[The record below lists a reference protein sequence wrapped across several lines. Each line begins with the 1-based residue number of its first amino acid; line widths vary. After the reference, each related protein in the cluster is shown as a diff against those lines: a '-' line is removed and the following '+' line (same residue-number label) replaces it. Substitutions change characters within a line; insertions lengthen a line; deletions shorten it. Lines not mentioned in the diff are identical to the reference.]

1 MGSQDKSSILRGRA
15 RQGFG
20 ILFIIYLLSI
30 SYAQEYGCLISADS
44 RASVWWA
51 EGAYKV
57 MKQDAPPR
65 ARSAE
70 VRLYSARNEYEPFI
84 LVLRPKA
91 AMEVVQIEAS
101 PIVGP
106 NGRRIEPANI
116 SISHVGYVHVVVP
129 TDEAGAAGEWPDPL
143 PPYEGAFSA
152 PADENH
158 PLWISIK
165 VPADAA
171 PGKYLGK
178 MILSNGEW
186 KCDVPV
192 ALQVWNF
199 ALPEE
204 THLRSAFGIN
214 IEDIRRYHNL
224 ETPEEL
230 EMVTDLYYQ
239 NLKEH
244 RLAPISPLSLYP
256 MRVQAKGLPWK
267 GGEFVTS
274 PVHSGRRSL
283 KVEDDSVSACRQA
296 AYLDRIPVEPDTPY
310 RLSWQVKT
318 EAEDQNYTVL
328 IECYDA
334 AGRRLHRWNRLE
346 VRQGSAGWKQ
356 EVLGIPG
363 FAPQVK
369 SVGLRFFPTFRDESG
384 SFTGAA
390 WFDDVVFQRTG
401 ENGNLLHAGD
411 MEMDIETL
419 SVEVDFRDLD
429 RGAKRY
435 LDGLKFNAFDLA
447 LEGLGSGSFHSRR
460 EGIFGSF
467 RQGTAEYDR
476 LLSQYLGLVEKHLA
490 EMGWLGKEY
499 IYWFDEPDPKDYA
512 FVREGMLNIR
522 KAAPRLTRFITEHKP
537 GPDIMDVSEIGCT
550 IFDRVDPVVIADLSR
565 KGREFWSY
573 LCTGP
578 KAPWVTLFIDHPAIN
593 LRIWPWMSYKFGLK
607 GILVWRA
614 NYWTSDTVF
623 PGAELQNPWEDPM
636 SYTVGYGTPYGQIQY
651 WGNGD
656 GRFLYPPNRKGSQD
670 KKKYLTGPVNSV
682 RWEILRE
689 GVEDY
694 DYFRLLEKAVQEAP
708 PQKKKLAGQGRKLLR
723 IPESLFRS
731 GQDYSKNPKVLLE
744 HRKKV
749 AAVLERLQSF

>member
-1 MGSQDKSSILRGRA
+1 
-15 RQGFG
+15 
-20 ILFIIYLLSI
+20 
-30 SYAQEYGCLISADS
+30 LISADS
-44 RASVWWA
+44 RAAVWWA

-57 MKQDAPPR
+57 MKQDPPPKAR
-65 ARSAE
+65 AAA
-70 VRLYSARNEYEPFI
+70 VQLYCARNEYEPFI
-84 LVLRPKA
+84 LVLRPKT
-91 AMEVVQIEAS
+91 AMEDVRIEAR
-101 PIVGP
+101 PLVGP
-106 NGRRIEPANI
+106 NGRRIEPENI
-116 SISHVGYVHVVVP
+116 SICHVGYVSVVVP

-143 PPYEGAFSA
+143 PPYEDPFSA
-152 PADENH
+152 QAGENH
-158 PLWISIK
+158 PLWITIR
-165 VPADAA
+165 VPADTA

-178 MILSNGEW
+178 ASLSSGEW
-186 KCDVPV
+186 KSDVPV

-199 ALPEE
+199 ALPDE

-256 MRVQAKGLPWK
+256 MRVQVKGLPWV
-267 GGEFVTS
+267 GGEFVAD

-283 KVEDDSVSACRQA
+283 KVEDDSVSTCREA
-296 AYLDRIPVEPDTPY
+296 AYLNLIPVEPETPY
-310 RLSWQVKT
+310 RLSWFART
-318 EAEDQNYTVL
+318 AAEGQNYTVL
-328 IECYDA
+328 IQCSDA
-334 AGRRLHRWNRLE
+334 AGRRLHCWNQLE
-346 VRQGSAGWKQ
+346 VRQGSADWKQ

-363 FAPQVK
+363 FAPEVK

-384 SFTGAA
+384 SFTGTA
-390 WFDDVVFQRTG
+390 WLDDVVIQRSG

-419 SVEVDFRDLD
+419 SVEVDFNDFD
-429 RGAKRY
+429 RGARRY

-460 EGIFGSF
+460 EGIFAGF
-467 RQGTAEYDR
+467 GQGTPEYDR
-476 LLSQYLGLVEKHLA
+476 LLSQYLGQVEKHLA
-490 EMGWLGKEY
+490 DNGWLGKEY
-499 IYWFDEPDPKDYA
+499 IYWFDEPDPKDYD
-512 FVREGMLNIR
+512 FVREGMVNIR

-537 GPDIMDVSEIGCT
+537 GPDIMDVSEISCT
-550 IFDRVDPVVIADLSR
+550 IFDRVDPAIIADLSR

-614 NYWTSDTVF
+614 NYWTSNTVF
-623 PGAELQNPWEDPM
+623 PDSDLQNPWEDPM
-636 SYTVGYGTPYGQIQY
+636 SYTVGYGTPYGQVNY

-656 GRFLYPPNRKGSQD
+656 GRFLYPPNRKGSRD
-670 KKKYLTGPVNSV
+670 KHKYLSGPVNSV

-689 GVEDY
+689 GIEDY
-694 DYFRLLEKAVQEAP
+694 EYYWLLEKAVREAP
-708 PQKKKLAGQGRKLLR
+708 PRMRGAAGEGRRLLQF
-723 IPESLFRS
+723 PKSFFRS
-731 GQDYSKNPKVLLE
+731 GMDYTKDPRVLLE
-744 HRKKV
+744 YRKKV
-749 AAVLERLQSF
+749 AAVLERLL